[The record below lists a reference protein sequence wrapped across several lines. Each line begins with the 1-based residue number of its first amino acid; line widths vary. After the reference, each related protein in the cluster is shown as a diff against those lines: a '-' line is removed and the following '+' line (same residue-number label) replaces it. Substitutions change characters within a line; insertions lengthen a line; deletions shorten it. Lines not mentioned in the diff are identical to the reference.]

1 MSCDY
6 KKKQWQAREKKEK
19 ASLLILQDSRVPFG
33 KRKFFENKV
42 CDFPLILTIFNFT
55 LVQQE
60 VAKAVITLRIKK
72 YQRKGRIE
80 AIFQVL

>member
-1 MSCDY
+1 MASQE
-6 KKKQWQAREKKEK
+6 KERER
-19 ASLLILQDSRVPFG
+19 LLILQDSRVPFG

-42 CDFPLILTIFNFT
+42 CAFPLILTIFNFT

-60 VAKAVITLRIKK
+60 VAKAVVTLRIKK

-80 AIFQVL
+80 AIFQVLCPHLLK